1 MSENLPCLYNDNLVI
16 VTIRQENII
25 DTLPL
30 ISLELLYV
38 TVILIIERAV
48 RLLLGFL
55 NNTLYLDCRAVAG
68 LPVAVSQ
75 VARIRDII
83 SHNVYATRGTGLL
96 HLLLLLTVY
105 GILARI
111 VILRSMPKLMSG
123 EILFYRERLVAEIAF
138 IRQGIL
144 AIYTVRG
151 GARRVS
157 RQMY

>member
-16 VTIRQENII
+16 VTIRQEDII

-55 NNTLYLDCRAVAG
+55 NNTLYLDRRSVAG
-68 LPVAVSQ
+68 LSVAVSE
-75 VARIRDII
+75 VARIADVI
-83 SHNVYATRGTGLL
+83 SHYVYAIRGAGLL
-96 HLLLLLTVY
+96 HLLLLLTIY
-105 GILARI
+105 GILAGI
-111 VILRSMPKLMSG
+111 VILRSMPKLMSR
-123 EILFYRERLVAEIAF
+123 EVLFHRERLMAEIAF
-138 IRQGIL
+138 IRQRIL
-144 AIYTVRG
+144 AIHTVRG
-151 GARRVS
+151 GTRRVS

>member
-30 ISLELLYV
+30 ISLELLYI

-55 NNTLYLDCRAVAG
+55 NNTLYLDCRPVAG
-68 LPVAVSQ
+68 LSVAVSQ
-75 VARIRDII
+75 VARIPDII
-83 SHNVYATRGTGLL
+83 PHYVYATRGTGLL
-96 HLLLLLTVY
+96 HLLLAIY

-111 VILRSMPKLMSG
+111 VILRSVPKLMSR
-123 EILFYRERLVAEIAF
+123 EILFHRERLVAEIAF

>member
-55 NNTLYLDCRAVAG
+55 NNTLYLDRRPVTG
-68 LPVAVSQ
+68 LSVAVSQ

-83 SHNVYATRGTGLL
+83 PHYAYAIRGSGLL

-111 VILRSMPKLMSG
+111 IILRSVPKLMSR
-123 EILFYRERLVAEIAF
+123 EVLFHGERLVAEIAF
-138 IRQGIL
+138 IRQRIL
-144 AIYTVRG
+144 AIHTVRG
-151 GARRVS
+151 GA
-157 RQMY
+157 

>member
-55 NNTLYLDCRAVAG
+55 NNALYLNCRPVAG

-83 SHNVYATRGTGLL
+83 SHYVYATRGTGLL

-111 VILRSMPKLMSG
+111 IILRSMPKLMSR
-123 EILFYRERLVAEIAF
+123 EILFYRERLMA
-138 IRQGIL
+138 
-144 AIYTVRG
+144 
-151 GARRVS
+151 
-157 RQMY
+157 